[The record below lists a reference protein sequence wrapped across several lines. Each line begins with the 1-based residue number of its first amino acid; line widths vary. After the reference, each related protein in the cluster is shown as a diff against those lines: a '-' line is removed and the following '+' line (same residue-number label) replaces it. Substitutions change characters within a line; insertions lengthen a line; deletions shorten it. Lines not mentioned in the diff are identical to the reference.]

1 MRCCKPALPLLSAGQ
16 PRSRPCGGA
25 GGLLSCAEG
34 GREGPASLPSGR
46 ASALGLAVKI
56 AARQASSGAE
66 LWLRGRGAFAALQ
79 TLWNACSCLGGS
91 LCVAVNL
98 YFFKSDCFIDQNIG
112 RPVLWYRGLGFFF
125 FEVTFSVIDR
135 ICAYT

>member
-1 MRCCKPALPLLSAGQ
+1 MLQAGSAPAVCRSAPEQALRRGRW
-16 PRSRPCGGA
+16 PAVLC
-25 GGLLSCAEG
+25 G
-34 GREGPASLPSGR
+34 GREGGSRGR

-56 AARQASSGAE
+56 AACQASSGAE

-79 TLWNACSCLGGS
+79 TLRNACSCLGGS

-125 FEVTFSVIDR
+125 F
-135 ICAYT
+135 